1 MKKAYDGTGVCFV
14 VRGESQSAKIKNQKL
29 LLLMTVFLRCS
40 CTYYTILIGCISFS
54 KTVLLYIKMVPTMH
68 NGALAIN

>member
-40 CTYYTILIGCISFS
+40 CTYYT
-54 KTVLLYIKMVPTMH
+54 LY
-68 NGALAIN
+68 